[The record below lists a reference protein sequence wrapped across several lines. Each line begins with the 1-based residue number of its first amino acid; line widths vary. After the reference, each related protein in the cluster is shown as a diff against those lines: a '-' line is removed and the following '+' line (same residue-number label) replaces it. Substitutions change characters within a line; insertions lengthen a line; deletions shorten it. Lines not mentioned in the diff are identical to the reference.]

1 MRYCYSI
8 SHTPGKA
15 LFTADTLS
23 RAHVMQD
30 SDSKAAADLM
40 ADAKIYVDEIVRSL
54 PASPTYITQLKEQLK
69 TDSTCFKVMSFCQR
83 GWPDYSHLT
92 GPIKTYW
99 PHRDTLSVHDELL
112 LKSTRLVIPTTMR
125 NSVLTALHEGHQGM
139 SRCRERARETV

>member
-1 MRYCYSI
+1 
-8 SHTPGKA
+8 
-15 LFTADTLS
+15 
-23 RAHVMQD
+23 MQD

-40 ADAKIYVDEIVRSL
+40 ADTKIYDEIVRSL

-69 TDSTCFKVMSFCQR
+69 TDSTCFEVMSFCQR

-99 PHRDTLSVHDELL
+99 PHRDTLSVHDKLL
-112 LKSTRLVIPTTMR
+112 LKSTSDSYHYAQLC
-125 NSVLTALHEGHQGM
+125 SLHEGHQGM